1 MTSEAPLPSPVA
13 SPHTTSPRRRAGS
26 VLLPVALFGGVALVL
41 AACGSSSGA
50 SSTTTTSTTAGP
62 ADATGSSTTPATVL
76 AVTTSLGK
84 ILENSSGM
92 ALYTYGPNHGGT
104 TNMCTGACLQAWPAL
119 TVPAGASPK
128 GGPGVAGTL
137 GTAKQADGTTQV
149 TYDGNLLY
157 TFLSDDAG
165 KVTGNGVAG
174 FSVAKVTAAST
185 PGAAGG
191 GAALTTTTTARSG
204 YGGY

>member
-1 MTSEAPLPSPVA
+1 
-13 SPHTTSPRRRAGS
+13 

-119 TVPAGASPK
+119 TVPASASPM
-128 GGPGVAGTL
+128 GGPGVTGTL

-191 GAALTTTTTARSG
+191 GAAPTTTTTARSG